1 MIFKAFAANI
11 ISFSFQVETV
21 EYIVWYQTIYLYSF
35 KPEAKANKIYFLHMQ
50 QEHPRNL
57 IPELCRQF
65 YHLGWVTGTG
75 GGISIKHELV
85 SAMIVFIK
93 QYKDPKK

>member
-1 MIFKAFAANI
+1 MYRFSLILSIF
-11 ISFSFQVETV
+11 
-21 EYIVWYQTIYLYSF
+21 
-35 KPEAKANKIYFLHMQ
+35 M

-75 GGISIKHELV
+75 GGISIKHELISAVTFV
-85 SAMIVFIK
+85 SEI
-93 QYKDPKK
+93 

>member
-1 MIFKAFAANI
+1 MKSKFDNLSNYF
-11 ISFSFQVETV
+11 
-21 EYIVWYQTIYLYSF
+21 
-35 KPEAKANKIYFLHMQ
+35 NKINFFA

-85 SAMIVFIK
+85 FAIFVPERK
-93 QYKDPKK
+93 YRNVH

>member
-1 MIFKAFAANI
+1 MNL
-11 ISFSFQVETV
+11 SN
-21 EYIVWYQTIYLYSF
+21 YSNQF
-35 KPEAKANKIYFLHMQ
+35 FFI

-85 SAMIVFIK
+85 L
-93 QYKDPKK
+93 QYLF

>member
-1 MIFKAFAANI
+1 M
-11 ISFSFQVETV
+11 
-21 EYIVWYQTIYLYSF
+21 
-35 KPEAKANKIYFLHMQ
+35 

-85 SAMIVFIK
+85 FAIFILDRNIK
-93 QYKDPKK
+93 NVH